1 MSDGDAGA
9 RGRDGG
15 VDPGDESE
23 PDYRFSLANE
33 RTFLAYLRTGLA
45 LGAAGIAA
53 AQFLTEVEPDWLKR
67 LMAVVLAVAGVATS
81 LGAYYRWRRTLTA
94 MRRGAPLPRTLMPL
108 GLALAVL
115 VVLVLGVYL
124 VTFG

>member
-9 RGRDGG
+9 RDGRADAE
-15 VDPGDESE
+15 DESE

-53 AQFLTEVEPDWLKR
+53 TQFLTDVEPGWLKR
-67 LMAVVLAVAGVATS
+67 LIAVVLAVAGVATS
-81 LGAYYRWRRTLTA
+81 VGAYYRWRRTLIA
-94 MRRGAPLPRTLMPL
+94 MRRGAPLPRTLLPL